1 VIYVRRLKT
10 LNKHSRR
17 TTRPDHYCLYCLSR
31 IRPTSWVLVV
41 SMVPRAKEISAD
53 TEEVE
58 VLQKSLQCA
67 THLPGARRNST
78 ASVVLLLG
86 VNVHTAHTPEEPA
99 SQSHSAV
106 EVSSKTQ
113 IILWICTVR
122 SESQP
127 YSCVKFNSAETLF
140 YVLSKSFPENSL
152 FAKVYIRQQY
162 QTFFNNTRRKCA
174 VQNQTYSRAKFNSA
188 ETLFYVQSI
197 SFPEN
202 GIFAEVYIPQKY

>member
-1 VIYVRRLKT
+1 MGPCCLNGSQSEGNFCGHRRSGSLDEVT
-10 LNKHSRR
+10 A
-17 TTRPDHYCLYCLSR
+17 
-31 IRPTSWVLVV
+31 
-41 SMVPRAKEISAD
+41 MV
-53 TEEVE
+53 
-58 VLQKSLQCA
+58 

-86 VNVHTAHTPEEPA
+86 VNVHTAHTPEKPA

-113 IILWICTVR
+113 IILWICTVQ

-152 FAKVYIRQQY
+152 FAKVYIH

-174 VQNQTYSRAKFNSA
+174 VQNQMYLRAKFNSA
-188 ETLFYVQSI
+188 ETLI
-197 SFPEN
+197 LC
-202 GIFAEVYIPQKY
+202 EVYLFQKMAF